1 MLEVDEYKIQKLG
14 NSALIGAKMLLFTD
28 NYSFDNILSKIEHV
42 SLDADESFQ
51 DIFVEKM
58 FFEKYL

>member
-14 NSALIGAKMLLFTD
+14 NSALIGAKILLFTD
-28 NYSFDNILSKIEHV
+28 DDAFENALSKIEHI

-51 DIFVEKM
+51 DIFIDKM
-58 FFEKYL
+58 FFSHY